1 MNQTLILLFLLLCL
15 GILFCLVLYQQF
27 ADRTGTRA
35 RLREISEKLER
46 IIDTD
51 SDERIMVFTENRE
64 LMELAAQMNCLLE
77 NHQKMK
83 ADSRRA
89 QAASKKMLA
98 NISHDLK
105 TPMTVIL
112 GYLEIMQLDGAVTD
126 EMLKKIQHKAQN
138 VMELMNH
145 FFTLAKLESG
155 DLELELSQVD
165 AAEICREG
173 ILDFYEILIGSG
185 FQVEID
191 LPETAV
197 YVWGDREAIQRIL
210 SNLISNAVRYGKDG
224 KYLKV
229 ALRSDGKYVYL
240 DVADKGKGIEKSF
253 ADSVFDRLFTM
264 EDSRSR
270 DIQGNGLGL
279 TIAKNLAVQQG
290 GDLTLESTPWVK
302 TVFTVRLQEI
312 KQIKG

>member
-15 GILFCLVLYQQF
+15 GVLFCLVLYQQF

-126 EMLKKIQHKAQN
+126 EMLKKIQQKGQN

-302 TVFTVRLQEI
+302 TVFTVRLQAI